1 MSLNIPFY
9 DVTVAVS
16 PTAVLQMA
24 YNEGVQHIWNDS
36 RQRIDLAKLPDI
48 SQATKQDGIGAEV
61 GIGQYGITV
70 QDHANGAATIASGGI
85 AAKEHFVRQVMK
97 DGKVKYGET
106 LPAPNAQRVLNQQQI
121 NDETYAMS
129 LVDPNHPSV
138 DGYQTATKTGT
149 WEYNQSETANAHAWN
164 VGFTTKL
171 AAAVWVGPK
180 TDEHALISN
189 ANSAFGIG
197 NGTVWGSTLPAAIWR
212 KFIND
217 ASQAMNL
224 PKDKTQFN
232 GPSNTGDVLPPAFP
246 SPTPTTSP
254 TPSPSVTITQS
265 PTGKPSNTKSSA
277 SPSPSTSPSP

>member
-36 RQRIDLAKLPDI
+36 HQRIDLATLSDM
-48 SQATKQDGIGAEV
+48 SVATKQDGIGAEV

-85 AAKEHFVRQVMK
+85 AAKEHFVRSVTK

-106 LPAPNAQRVLNQQQI
+106 LPAPDAQRVLNQQQI

-149 WEYNQSETANAHAWN
+149 WEYNQSETENAHAWN
-164 VGFTTKL
+164 VGFTTQL

-180 TDEHALISN
+180 QDEHALIG
-189 ANSAFGIG
+189 NSPYS
-197 NGTVWGSTLPAAIWR
+197 GTVWGSTIPAAIWR

-224 PKDKTQFN
+224 PKTKTQFN
-232 GPSNTGDVLPPAFP
+232 APSNTGDVLPPAFP
-246 SPTPTTSP
+246 SPTPTTTP
-254 TPSPSVTITQS
+254 TPSPTAATTTES
-265 PTGKPSNTKSSA
+265 PTGKPSNTKSSS
-277 SPSPSTSPSP
+277 SPSPSPSASQ